1 MDDLRDTIEHR
12 LELALRANPRRAD
25 YYERYQRIIDEYNR
39 EQDRAT
45 IEATFEALMKLS
57 EDLSDEEQRFV
68 REGFTN
74 ERQLAVFDMLYKD
87 DLTKGE
93 IEQIKRLSREL
104 VDKIQERL
112 AQMVRWTEK
121 PETRSDVKTLI
132 RDELYQLLPMSY
144 PDESIAAYR
153 DEIYEYFYSRAA

>member
-1 MDDLRDTIEHR
+1 M
-12 LELALRANPRRAD
+12 
-25 YYERYQRIIDEYNR
+25 
-39 EQDRAT
+39 
-45 IEATFEALMKLS
+45 
-57 EDLSDEEQRFV
+57 

-87 DLTKGE
+87 DLTKSE
-93 IEQIKRLSREL
+93 IEQIKQLSREL

-121 PETRSDVKTLI
+121 PETQSAVRTLI
-132 RDELYQLLPMSY
+132 RDELYQLLPQSY

>member
-1 MDDLRDTIEHR
+1 
-12 LELALRANPRRAD
+12 
-25 YYERYQRIIDEYNR
+25 
-39 EQDRAT
+39 
-45 IEATFEALMKLS
+45 MKLS
-57 EDLSDEEQRFV
+57 EELSDEEQRFV

-87 DLTKGE
+87 DLTKSE
-93 IEQIKRLSREL
+93 IEQIKQLSREL

-112 AQMVRWTEK
+112 SQMVRWTEK
-121 PETRSDVKTLI
+121 PETQSAVRTLI
-132 RDELYQLLPMSY
+132 RDELYQLLLMSY

>member
-1 MDDLRDTIEHR
+1 
-12 LELALRANPRRAD
+12 
-25 YYERYQRIIDEYNR
+25 
-39 EQDRAT
+39 
-45 IEATFEALMKLS
+45 MKPSEELS
-57 EDLSDEEQRFV
+57 EEEQRFV

-87 DLTKGE
+87 SLTKSE
-93 IEQIKRLSREL
+93 IEQIKQLSREL

-132 RDELYQLLPMSY
+132 RDELYQLLPQSY
-144 PDESIAAYR
+144 PDESILMYR